1 MNSSNNGSSNIIIES
16 GYVINSSESNTKIAN
31 LFKEKTQTSINN
43 NQKDS
48 INKDYQ
54 INNFIKIIGKHDNQA
69 NFIKELKNF
78 NLITSG
84 TDNKLILY
92 NMIYK
97 KLEEKKID
105 NWIFNID
112 EIDLSRNYADKDATY
127 QIICNTN
134 NKILYFIN
142 NKNDYLICK
151 HMFQADSFVSF
162 NFLEDAII
170 CTKKGI
176 NFVKNLFC
184 PFHIKEYK
192 ESHRKIEEERQKQK
206 MINYYRNFN
215 IKSAFHR
222 MNKNPFFPYMHYE
235 NHEEEKNKIICK
247 KTYKSGIRIN
257 NILCAFTSN
266 SVDLNGEDNLIIYSI
281 LKNKILYEA
290 KNYSFTLSPNNLFL
304 ISKEIDEGNKNKESN
319 YKLLLSACK
328 KYKKNQKNGILLI
341 KIDVKNENFSKIFYN
356 TGNYEVFCFCHILNI
371 KETGYIFKNEV
382 EIHNTNYILVGGF
395 DVEKG
400 KGILKLYKILYDD
413 SNFLKTKIEYIQDI
427 DYIQKIQSKNNKE
440 SFQGF
445 KGPISCICQ
454 SKKNGNV
461 LISCW
466 DGNVYLFSPP
476 NIEYFDFYDQKL

>member
-235 NHEEEKNKIICK
+235 NHEEEKN
-247 KTYKSGIRIN
+247 
-257 NILCAFTSN
+257 
-266 SVDLNGEDNLIIYSI
+266 IY
-281 LKNKILYEA
+281 YVH
-290 KNYSFTLSPNNLFL
+290 
-304 ISKEIDEGNKNKESN
+304 
-319 YKLLLSACK
+319 LLL
-328 KYKKNQKNGILLI
+328 I
-341 KIDVKNENFSKIFYN
+341 V
-356 TGNYEVFCFCHILNI
+356 
-371 KETGYIFKNEV
+371 
-382 EIHNTNYILVGGF
+382 
-395 DVEKG
+395 
-400 KGILKLYKILYDD
+400 
-413 SNFLKTKIEYIQDI
+413 
-427 DYIQKIQSKNNKE
+427 
-440 SFQGF
+440 
-445 KGPISCICQ
+445 
-454 SKKNGNV
+454 
-461 LISCW
+461 
-466 DGNVYLFSPP
+466 
-476 NIEYFDFYDQKL
+476 

>member
-1 MNSSNNGSSNIIIES
+1 
-16 GYVINSSESNTKIAN
+16 
-31 LFKEKTQTSINN
+31 
-43 NQKDS
+43 
-48 INKDYQ
+48 
-54 INNFIKIIGKHDNQA
+54 
-69 NFIKELKNF
+69 
-78 NLITSG
+78 
-84 TDNKLILY
+84 
-92 NMIYK
+92 
-97 KLEEKKID
+97 
-105 NWIFNID
+105 
-112 EIDLSRNYADKDATY
+112 
-127 QIICNTN
+127 
-134 NKILYFIN
+134 
-142 NKNDYLICK
+142 
-151 HMFQADSFVSF
+151 MFQADSFVSF

-413 SNFLKTKIEYIQDI
+413 SNFLKTKIEYIQDV

-440 SFQGF
+440 PFQGF